1 VAGLDPK
8 DFKLTFPLASVPA
21 INLAT
26 AKPKTNGIVQRRIY
40 YLRYQCD
47 ECKGLHSI
55 RAERQVYKN
64 GELLWETNGFHMKKV
79 KARTPE
85 ELLQKSGIRFRGKVR
100 LVKE

>member
-1 VAGLDPK
+1 VAGLDPLQVFA
-8 DFKLTFPLASVPA
+8 DMLR
-21 INLAT
+21 N
-26 AKPKTNGIVQRRIY
+26 KPKRNSIATRGTY
-40 YLRYQCD
+40 YLGYRCE
-47 ECKGLHSI
+47 ECKGWHSI